1 MPWKGGNTY
10 SIHSKSRHHA
20 AGVIQARWRRRKKYM
35 YKKRKF
41 QARVRN
47 ATLAKDPC
55 QYRLYGSDTV
65 QLSQTPAVVEQFSNL
80 KALMSTTNPRFYRT
94 SMKIKAINLNMHV
107 RLDVADSTNQICL
120 ALLRHKRSDP
130 ITDADIQAAPVGTGP
145 LVSAPDKPFMDLSAP
160 NSNSTSMT
168 GISNSACPHLLLNM
182 FNPKVV
188 DVMKTWTFDLQ
199 LPPVANSDTSWLSFT
214 RPYKSFEI
222 NHKFNEIWKFPDVR
236 EPTLLDTSYP
246 YNNKTYTLIGWSDSG
261 AGTTH
266 PTVRIQSRFSFKDLD

>member
-1 MPWKGGNTY
+1 MPWKGGKTY
-10 SIHSKSRHHA
+10 SIHAPARHHA
-20 AGVIQARWRRRKKYM
+20 AGVIQARWRRRKKLM
-35 YKKRKF
+35 YRKRKF

-55 QYRLYGSDTV
+55 QYRLFGSGSV
-65 QLSQTPAVVEQFSNL
+65 ELSQTPTVVEQFSNL
-80 KALMSTTNPRFYRT
+80 KALLSTTNPRFYRT
-94 SMKIKAINLNMHV
+94 SMKIKALNLNIHA
-107 RLDVADSTNQICL
+107 RIDVADETNQICI

-130 ITDADIQAAPVGTGP
+130 IVDADIQAGLGAGP
-145 LVSAPDKPFMDLSAP
+145 LVSAADKPFMDLGAP
-160 NSNSTSMT
+160 NTNSTNMT
-168 GISNSACPHLLLNM
+168 GTSNSAAPHMLLNM

-199 LPPVANSDTSWLSFT
+199 NPPPAAATSWLSFT

-236 EPTLLDTSYP
+236 EPTLMEATYP

-261 AGTTH
+261 AATAH
-266 PTVRIQSRFSFKDLD
+266 PTIRLQTRLSFKDLD